1 MRKLLLPAFSAFFI
15 SFIFL
20 ACDVGLGEAV
30 DTEKPTVSI
39 EYPQNGAII
48 KEDFVVSGK
57 CADDSGIKSVKLLLT
72 DSSKNEY
79 SFDAVLGEDKKSW
92 SVKIN
97 EFDSENRRYP
107 LVDCDYSV
115 TVTATD
121 TAGRK
126 SEEDKSNL
134 RIDNIPPLVVFQNPA
149 TSTETP
155 LNEAGGFGA
164 SMKIEGYITDDSVTN
179 ADSGSKFVFT
189 VFDEND
195 SYLARREVSN
205 IPPSLGIVVGEYSES
220 ETAEL
225 SDSNKFYK
233 AIYGDVGDVF
243 DTRYRK
249 FKATVSDSART
260 YKGADV
266 ASDSSERG
274 NISDCYYLYEEIY
287 TDVISKINEDN
298 TKGNAYKYLYSL
310 ITKRAE
316 NRETLTEDEKNILST
331 LEKFKHESDDEY
343 EDSSDSALRAAV
355 SRTLSLAPVGT
366 FSLNPLNNPS
376 FEITSFDAFD
386 SSVESSSKRWEGRSV
401 STSGNITIIAKVGLS
416 NVPLDKSSF
425 KVVVYKTDENGAR
438 LESTAAEP
446 NNDVEVPCEWTQ
458 NGSNYTGRLTLSTKY
473 VEVAQFYGIEL
484 KGQDKSNV
492 GFYNGTTEYRFLVQ
506 SGTTPPDVKITGYS
520 APNSGTTVYLKKKNS
535 STEAASTEAVDL
547 VISGTAES
555 RSGSAKGY
563 VVLYPNVNQKDY
575 FDNKV
580 TTTSNT
586 ENGWSLTIP
595 GSVFNDEKSD
605 SYSVTIYATD
615 EITNQ
620 TSKEV
625 SVIFDKEDPKV
636 QVNSVNN
643 VVVFDSDTEIKAGG
657 QEFTATAN
665 RGYVNGKITVAGNV
679 SDNDAFKSGAWKA
692 SCGGTE
698 IAGGNFTTSQFRFEI
713 DTTKGTDGENLDISI
728 EAYDRA
734 GNKTSYSY
742 KYDDGNP
749 LVIHQITDYPVVKL
763 SNADFNILT
772 DDGIKVGENLFDQT
786 GNNKLSG
793 SVTDDDGIETID
805 IKYAE
810 VSDNGE
816 AGEFKSLL
824 KNPINAGKKTSY
836 SLNQELKDASSGKVL
851 AEGSYR
857 IKIVA
862 KDINGKSLELTPFA
876 ICISNSAPAITF
888 RDPVKGSSDY
898 KKETFTA
905 KGTVSGQF
913 KFEGDSSKAILK
925 RGTKEITVTKNAD
938 GTYSW
943 EDYISDI
950 SYEKGIGTPD
960 KDSGITTENGT
971 DFEISYT
978 VTDKFGR
985 TTTDSVPFK
994 TDFVPPTMEF
1004 TQVSPL
1010 VTGYSGTPSVYAN
1023 GAVNGTITI
1032 QGTSS
1037 DTDKVVSTVLKIY
1050 KAKEVKDEAGKVIKF
1065 EGKAGEAIQSLS
1077 YDGTSSK
1084 VGEAIKTIES
1094 VTNTANNFKF
1104 EVDTKNL
1111 EENFD
1116 NAGIILQL
1124 ESTDRA
1130 GNTGTTDYPVYV
1142 CQKTDEPVL
1151 SFGNG
1156 DVNCTDETK
1165 ITVGNNLFGMGSDI
1179 LYINVT
1185 DDDGVQSVKYTADGV
1200 TLENDGNLLTDG
1212 KSTTFSGQIN
1222 ISKLKEGVHSLR
1234 FTVTD
1239 IHKLSKSFPETESS
1253 SIKVAYD
1260 NDVPEISVSTI
1271 NTVSYSE
1278 NMWIPKNSTV
1288 NGTVSDSS
1296 GVKGVYLAT
1305 DNEQKSNLLLSS
1317 DNNKWLYTSLE
1328 DKDGENYTKSFVA
1341 VDKFGRP
1348 SSVSI
1353 KYSIDTVSPVFINIP
1368 DSTSEDEKIIIA
1380 ASAQK
1385 ANTSELGK
1393 KWFNQTA
1400 VTISG
1405 TVKEEHLDT
1414 LYLVA
1419 SGNETSFTASSSGE
1433 KSKFKVTSEFV
1444 EGPNSFSLKA
1454 KDKAGNES
1462 SIGPFSVNI
1471 DKTPPAINSVSIEG
1485 VPESGVVNSNSK
1497 LSVKFAVTD
1506 KYVSSTGEEIDG
1518 SGIAEV
1524 IVSDSSSFVNKL
1536 GNWKLHSDSSV
1547 DETVPEELE
1556 LSTENLEP
1564 KTYQLWIRVIDKAG
1578 NTSDKEISSFTYDNK
1593 APVVEITSPSKGSVV
1608 NKEIELKG
1616 TVIETNLDTSSVPVL
1631 WMYGNSGWE
1640 NISDKYVTSASI
1652 DSIGTTWTIKLDTE
1666 KISNTA
1672 TNVEKAFF
1680 VQITDKAGNVNALP
1694 SDNSSAYKLK
1704 INQDSDRPVVYITNI
1719 SLSGMTSSNPVWH
1732 KQNTITGIVSDDD
1745 GSVKELYV
1753 SETENL
1759 LEKTSASEN
1768 LFKNGSWTY
1777 KFEENGSKDLYF
1789 KVVDSK
1795 GATFISKV
1803 VSDLNSPKIQDS
1815 SSLLFGEYGKDSV
1828 VHIKVDT
1835 KEPTIPVVRYTTI
1848 NPSAD
1853 LEGDK
1858 ARTNAES
1865 ILASDFSNWTVKE
1878 KGWKDINFISADVF
1892 GGNYSKL
1899 YMLVKATDENGISSL
1914 KGFLKSSIASEA
1926 SFSGSVGAV
1935 NLSSNPETD
1944 DIRLIEFDISKLTS
1958 GTKTLSI
1965 VAKDKASESDVS
1977 AVGTTREFSVAVDNS
1992 APEVKFNSHTDGA
2005 SVYGSESVTIRGETS
2020 DSHSIVNLYFA
2031 LSKSKDEEPKD
2042 EDWFSVYDNTS
2053 VFLWNILF
2061 DGNSNSGDSAHHA
2074 KKLNDYIN
2082 DLYGEVGGKK
2092 YADIY
2097 DNVPICIWAYAVDE
2111 YNNSGKTN
2119 PVSLPLTVVT
2129 QGDKPTIDITYP
2141 ENEQTVGGTITIT
2154 GSTKIAT
2161 NSVSAVYVQIDPDY
2175 DETVG
2180 FSKNWKNK
2188 LQSIIDSTTV
2198 DYEIVETNN
2207 EVIGSAVKA
2216 NGSVQSWNLIIN
2228 AAKEFNKKDS
2238 DGKDANRKIAVRCY
2252 ALSVSGKV
2260 SEPSTVSFILDPGSP
2275 VFGSK
2280 KPLRLVQYNDD
2291 GTENA
2296 SQMYESGMWI
2306 KGIWYLTGSVEDD
2319 SGIKSLKLDG
2329 KEILNSDNVKEDET
2343 VGDYKNYIL
2352 NIPLGNESG
2361 YGNISYKLEAFEGS
2375 SDNKSTAQEININY
2389 DNQSPDFKSTTL
2401 SETETNK
2408 IFQSDGV
2415 YEIKGSFLEDGAGGN
2430 QSGFNR
2436 IAFYFTRTLD
2446 DKTYIIDPM
2455 LQKGTDG
2462 KQNRYDVATETGLEK
2477 DKDGLYWRKV
2487 ESCKV
2492 VNGNE
2497 ISLSELPSNVRVG
2510 GLCKVNNIVYR
2521 IKTISD
2527 KTVTVGSKITN
2538 SDSVIAYFA
2547 VAQVIDNTIKETGKT
2562 TYYGDSEG
2570 SSQII
2575 NDDGDGMVES
2585 YSESSGEWT
2594 VSINTH
2600 NIFDGPINIHFV
2612 AFDKAG
2618 NMTTA
2623 EYSGIV
2629 SNNTPR
2635 IAGII
2640 LGTDLNG
2647 NGKVDDSEF
2656 IKSYSGLYNID
2667 SSNKIAGVSVNGKKA
2682 NGENVT
2688 SLDIS
2693 DDGKA
2698 VMTIKGTS
2706 KFIPEIVGGNTSLG
2720 WSYSVNG
2727 VEKHS
2732 YTEFAGTQHSDSNDV
2747 RDSSTTTI
2755 ELTMLDFLKD
2765 SVEDGTNQNFKFS
2778 IWDKTEGFTAGT
2790 DSQHADFNI
2799 VMNVAIK
2806 DEVPPEVYI
2815 KPFYW
2820 NGSSENSIFA
2830 DSDGTLKGHIELEED
2845 WKQTDSYKNSGNP
2858 ASSGEYDAD
2867 PKVSGIIYIEG
2878 NASDNVILQKLEM
2891 LFPGLNGNTDYITVA
2906 ERNNGE
2912 WDLKG
2917 SLETDG
2923 FKFEIK
2929 GDGELFDNVE
2939 GNTLD
2944 YRIAVDTS
2952 KITTIAATD
2961 VNVKMRATDRGS
2973 VKLNV
2978 AGTGVEYGTGNNSAD
2993 AQEVTSTENPTSLYR
3008 MDIVPYITGVTT
3020 YLSKKLK
3027 TSIVDAYTR
3036 TALGHYIISNRESS
3050 IELEGFNLGKNN
3062 TVDATA
3068 SGFTSGEY
3076 VVSVNDV
3083 ESLNNKNNNNACGSY
3098 KNTITEDST
3107 YEQKAN
3113 YAYNRQPVEKS
3124 NHLLTDDIYF
3134 DVWEFDSDAAIPMS
3148 GKLSEPVMKINPSNG
3163 KIGFAFVSGPA
3174 DFSMADGIGRS
3185 YKNYQ
3190 KNYATFSNISMAFD
3204 DDGYSYGTA
3213 TGLDTY
3219 PSGAT
3224 DTQSGRFTF
3233 MTSRWGTDAD
3243 SMDDNYNYENKLR
3256 LEAIGLPGSEKCY
3269 VKGTYPSTYTM
3280 TETRFSSPSLAVAS
3294 HGTATSVYLAYYD
3307 DVQFQIRFRFG
3318 SECPDSKKDFD
3329 NFVDNEGLGDVSSQ
3343 KLSNNNNNRK
3353 YVFEAN
3359 TSKFSLIAGVDWQNY
3374 STSEDTS
3381 TGKTYKVDNNYFY
3394 DTGYAAGQFVAID
3407 VIPGSSASTDIVIA
3421 VWYDGSDC
3429 WYGYNTDP
3437 KSGKDNG
3444 VDGGWKCQKIFSDG
3458 GEYCT
3463 VKAGPD
3469 GSVHI
3474 AANVDGSLCYAYLSK
3489 YDAEYDEATNS
3500 VIVDSFTIT
3509 GEQINIDVGRRE
3521 VMKADGFSQYYV
3533 IPYISYYVS
3542 AAKMPAVASLVIP
3555 VSGDMD
3561 YTMQGAVN
3569 DVFTGGW
3576 EVSLVPTDS
3585 TMSGGANDKV
3595 NIGLWKKTLNNMKG
3609 VIVKSTELNTKTSS
3623 SNSSTASYGDCYGNG
3638 TDNAVLG
3645 YAVKTSS
3652 GTAIETAQLK

>member
-1 MRKLLLPAFSAFFI
+1 M
-15 SFIFL
+15 
-20 ACDVGLGEAV
+20 
-30 DTEKPTVSI
+30 DTK
-39 EYPQNGAII
+39 
-48 KEDFVVSGK
+48 
-57 CADDSGIKSVKLLLT
+57 
-72 DSSKNEY
+72 
-79 SFDAVLGEDKKSW
+79 
-92 SVKIN
+92 
-97 EFDSENRRYP
+97 
-107 LVDCDYSV
+107 
-115 TVTATD
+115 
-121 TAGRK
+121 
-126 SEEDKSNL
+126 
-134 RIDNIPPLVVFQNPA
+134 
-149 TSTETP
+149 
-155 LNEAGGFGA
+155 
-164 SMKIEGYITDDSVTN
+164 
-179 ADSGSKFVFT
+179 
-189 VFDEND
+189 
-195 SYLARREVSN
+195 
-205 IPPSLGIVVGEYSES
+205 
-220 ETAEL
+220 
-225 SDSNKFYK
+225 
-233 AIYGDVGDVF
+233 
-243 DTRYRK
+243 YRK
-249 FKATVSDSART
+249 FKVTVSDSART

-266 ASDSSERG
+266 VSNASERG
-274 NISDCYYLYEEIY
+274 NISEYYYLYDEIY
-287 TDVISKINEDN
+287 TDVINNLGIGLPDVYKI
-298 TKGNAYKYLYSL
+298 

-316 NRETLTEDEKNILST
+316 NQSELSESEKSILST
-331 LEKFKHESDDEY
+331 LEKFKHDSDDEY
-343 EDSSDSALRAAV
+343 EDSSDSASRAAV
-355 SRTLSLAPVGT
+355 ARAMKIKPVGT

-376 FEITSFDAFD
+376 YEITSFDAFD
-386 SSVESSSKRWEGRSV
+386 SSAEKPWEGKSV
-401 STSGNITIIAKVGLS
+401 STSGNITLLAKVGLS
-416 NVPLDKSSF
+416 DVPLDVSTF
-425 KVVVYKTDENGAR
+425 KVVVYKTDEYGKR
-438 LESTAAEP
+438 LESTETEP
-446 NNDVEVPCEWTQ
+446 NNDVKIPCEWTK
-458 NGSNYTGRLTLSTKY
+458 NGSNYTGRLTLSSKY
-473 VEVAQFYGIEL
+473 VKVAQFYTIEL
-484 KGQDKSNV
+484 KGQDKSGV
-492 GFYNGTTEYRFLVQ
+492 EFYNGSKEYKFLVQ
-506 SGTTPPDVKITGYS
+506 SGTTPPDVKILSYS
-520 APNSGTTVYLKKKNS
+520 APNSGTTVYLKKKD
-535 STEAASTEAVDL
+535 ASTAVDL

-555 RSGSAKGY
+555 RSGSEKGH
-563 VVLYPNVNQKDY
+563 VTLYPNVNKTDY
-575 FDNKV
+575 RENKV
-580 TTTSNT
+580 ETKSNT
-586 ENGWSLTIP
+586 ETGWTLTIP
-595 GSVFNDEKSD
+595 GSVFNDQKSD
-605 SYSVTIYATD
+605 AYTVTIYATD
-615 EITNQ
+615 EIANQ
-620 TSKEV
+620 TSKEI

-643 VVVFDSDTEIKAGG
+643 VVVFDSDATIKAGG
-657 QEFTATAN
+657 KEFTAKAN
-665 RGYVNGKITVAGNV
+665 RGYVNGKITVSGNV
-679 SDNDAFKSGAWKA
+679 SDNDAFASGTWKA
-692 SCGGTE
+692 TCGGKE
-698 IAGGNFTTSQFRFEI
+698 IAVGKLAVSQFKLEI
-713 DTTKGTDGENLDISI
+713 DTTQGTDGQELSI
-728 EAYDRA
+728 EVEAFDRA
-734 GNKTSYSY
+734 GNKCSYLY

-763 SNADFNILT
+763 TNASFDIVN
-772 DDGIKVGENLFDQT
+772 DEQIKVGENLFDQT

-793 SVTDDDGIETID
+793 SVTDDDGIVEINVL
-805 IKYAE
+805 YAK
-810 VSDNGE
+810 VSDSGT
-816 AGEFKSLL
+816 AGEFKSLD
-824 KNPINAGKKTSY
+824 KNPTKAGGKTSY
-836 SLNQELKDASSGKVL
+836 SLSQELKDSSGKVL
-851 AEGSYR
+851 AEGSYK
-857 IKIVA
+857 IKITATDV
-862 KDINGKSLELTPFA
+862 NGKTFESQEFA
-876 ICISNSAPAITF
+876 LCISNSAPAITF
-888 RDPVKGSSDY
+888 INPVKGSSDY
-898 KKETFTA
+898 KGETFTA
-905 KGTVSGQF
+905 TGKVSGQF
-913 KFEGDSSKAILK
+913 KFKGDSSKAILK
-925 RGTKEITVTKNAD
+925 RGTKEITVIKNTD
-938 GTYSW
+938 GTFSW
-943 EDYISDI
+943 DDSISKSDI
-950 SYEKGIGTPD
+950 SYTDGKGTPAE
-960 KDSGITTENGT
+960 DSGITTANGT

-985 TTTDSVPFK
+985 STTDTVQFK
-994 TDFVPPTMEF
+994 TDCTDPVVKVDAAADVAYIGKTKTTLYSFSGTVVEENSLKSLEYRIVKVGADATTLVDWTSIPAQKTFNANIDFKNVSEKDVVVQFRATDDAGNDSEVNNDSGRTVKIIEKAPVFGAFAVTAGGKPCSLLQNESIYYVKESFTVGGTVTSDALDKISGADKEWTSSPFDIKDISSAGENSYTFTAVDKAGQSASASISVFLDKDLPNPEF
-1004 TQVSPL
+1004 SQVSPL
-1010 VTGYSGTPSVYAN
+1010 VTGYSGNPKEYTN

-1037 DTDKVVSTVLKIY
+1037 DNDKVVSTVLKIY
-1050 KAKEVKDEAGKVIKF
+1050 KAKTENSKIVADGD
-1065 EGKAGEAIQSLS
+1065 AIQSLLFN
-1077 YDGTSSK
+1077 GTDSK
-1084 VGEAIKTIES
+1084 IGDAITKES
-1094 VTNTANNFKF
+1094 DSNTANNFKF
-1104 EVDTKNL
+1104 KVDTTKL
-1111 EENFD
+1111 AENFD
-1116 NAGIILQL
+1116 NAGIILRL

-1130 GNTGTTDYPVYV
+1130 GNTGSAEYPVYV
-1142 CQKTDEPVL
+1142 CQETDKPTL
-1151 SFGNG
+1151 SFNNS
-1156 DVNCTDETK
+1156 DVNCTDENEIK
-1165 ITVGNNLFGMGSDI
+1165 VGKNLFGMGSDL

-1185 DDDGVQSVKYTADGV
+1185 DDDGVQSVVYTLDAD
-1200 TLENDGNLLTDG
+1200 TNPISLFSNEKPNE
-1212 KSTTFSGQIN
+1212 KFTTASAQIDV
-1222 ISKLKEGVHSLR
+1222 SKFKNGVHSLR

-1239 IHKLSKSFPETESS
+1239 VNKLSESFPKDENS
-1253 SIKVAYD
+1253 SIKIAYD
-1260 NDVPEISVSTI
+1260 SDVPEISVSTI
-1271 NTVSYSE
+1271 NSVSYSE

-1296 GVKGVYLAT
+1296 GVKGVYLST
-1305 DNEQKSNLLLSS
+1305 DNEQKSNLWSSS

-1328 DKDGENYTKSFVA
+1328 DKDGVDYTKSFVA
-1341 VDKFGRP
+1341 VDKFGRT

-1353 KYSIDTVSPVFINIP
+1353 NYSIDTVSPVFINSP

-1419 SGNETSFTASSSGE
+1419 GGNETSFTASSSGE

-1444 EGPNSFSLKA
+1444 EGSNSFSLKA
-1454 KDKAGNES
+1454 KDKAGNEN

-1471 DKTPPAINSVSIEG
+1471 DKTQPAINSVSIKG

-1497 LSVKFAVTD
+1497 LSVKFDVTD
-1506 KYVSSTGEEIDG
+1506 KYVSSTGEEDG
-1518 SGIAEV
+1518 SGISEV

-1536 GNWKLHSDSSV
+1536 RYWKLQSDTSV
-1547 DETVPEELE
+1547 EETVPEELE

-1578 NTSDKEISSFTYDNK
+1578 NTSDKKISSFTYDNK
-1593 APVVEITSPSKGSVV
+1593 APVVEITSPTKGTVV

-1640 NISDKYVTSASI
+1640 NISDKIEKYVTSASI
-1652 DSIGTTWTIKLDTE
+1652 DSIGTTWKIKLDTE

-1672 TNVEKAFF
+1672 TDIEKAFF
-1680 VQITDKAGNVNALP
+1680 VQITDKAGNVNAFP
-1694 SDNSSAYKLK
+1694 SDASSAYKLK

-1753 SETENL
+1753 SETESS
-1759 LEKTSASEN
+1759 LEKTSPNEN

-1803 VSDLNSPKIQDS
+1803 VSDLNSPKIQDTS
-1815 SSLLFGEYGKDSV
+1815 TLLFGEFGKDSV

-1853 LEGDK
+1853 LEGDN
-1858 ARTNAES
+1858 ARKNAVS
-1865 ILASDFSNWTVKE
+1865 ILDSDFSKWTVKE
-1878 KGWKDINFISADVF
+1878 KGWKDINSISADVF

-1899 YMLVKATDENGISSL
+1899 YMLVKAIDENGISSL
-1914 KGFLKSSIASEA
+1914 KGFLKSFIASE
-1926 SFSGSVGAV
+1926 SSIEGSVGTV
-1935 NLSSNPETD
+1935 NLSSKPETD
-1944 DIRLIEFDISKLTS
+1944 DIRLIQFDISKLTS

-1965 VAKDKASESDVS
+1965 VAKDKASESDDS

-1992 APEVKFNSHTDGA
+1992 APEVKFNSHTGGA

-2031 LSKSKDEEPKD
+2031 LSKSNNEEPKD

-2092 YADIY
+2092 YADVH

-2119 PVSLPLTVVT
+2119 PVRLPLTVVT

-2180 FSKNWKNK
+2180 FSKDWKTK

-2238 DGKDANRKIAVRCY
+2238 DGKDANRKITVRCY
-2252 ALSVSGKV
+2252 ALSASGKV
-2260 SEPSTVSFILDPGSP
+2260 SEPSTVSFTLDPGSP

-2280 KPLRLVQYNDD
+2280 KPLRLVQYNAD

-2319 SGIKSLKLDG
+2319 SGIKSLRLDG
-2329 KEILNSDNVKEDET
+2329 TEILNSGKVEEDVT
-2343 VGDYKNYIL
+2343 IGDYKNYIL
-2352 NIPLGNESG
+2352 KIPLGSESG
-2361 YGNISYKLEAFEGS
+2361 YGNISCKLEAFEGS

-2389 DNQSPDFKSTTL
+2389 DNKSPDFKSTTL
-2401 SETETNK
+2401 SETKTNK

-2415 YEIKGSFLEDGAGGN
+2415 YEIKGSFLEDVAGGN

-2436 IAFYFTRTLD
+2436 IAFYFTRTLG

-2477 DKDGLYWRKV
+2477 DEDGLYWRKV
-2487 ESCKV
+2487 EGCKV

-2538 SDSVIAYFA
+2538 SDSVAAYFA

-2570 SSQII
+2570 SGQII

-2600 NIFDGPINIHFV
+2600 NIFDGPIDIHFV

-2667 SSNKIAGVSVNGKKA
+2667 SSNKITGVSVNGKNAK
-2682 NGENVT
+2682 GENVT
-2688 SLDIS
+2688 SLDVS

-2720 WSYSVNG
+2720 WSYSVDG
-2727 VEKHS
+2727 DKKHS

-2806 DEVPPEVYI
+2806 DKVSPEVYI

-2820 NGSSENSIFA
+2820 KDSSENSIFA

-2858 ASSGEYDAD
+2858 ASPEEYDAD

-2878 NASDNVILQKLEM
+2878 HASDNVILQKLEM

-2912 WDLKG
+2912 WNLKG
-2917 SLETDG
+2917 SLEKDG

-2939 GNTLD
+2939 GNSLD

-2952 KITTIAATD
+2952 KIKYVAAKD

-2973 VKLNV
+2973 VKLNA
-2978 AGTGVEYGTGNNSAD
+2978 AGTGVEYGTGNKSAD
-2993 AQEVTSTENPTSLYR
+2993 AQEVTSTEKPMSLYR
-3008 MDIVPYITGVTT
+3008 MDVVPYITKVETS
-3020 YLSKKLK
+3020 LSSKKDTNPSVYSR
-3027 TSIVDAYTR
+3027 TSSGKYPVWVYKNSPKSEWEAEETSAETVRLY
-3036 TALGHYIISNRESS
+3036 
-3050 IELEGFNLGKNN
+3050 GFNLEGGTVYDEKGTGEKLKKGTRTEKEKSVAFGDAGTVYYSVPVANFVSGKIKVTVNN
-3062 TVDATA
+3062 VD
-3068 SGFTSGEY
+3068 
-3076 VVSVNDV
+3076 
-3083 ESLNNKNNNNACGSY
+3083 SLNNKNSSTAEYNKQSNGDNNLKLQDDVVFEVWQLNATAARPLSISDDITSVAMTINPVSEMIDFGFSNGSIHMSFANGVDNSY
-3098 KNTITEDST
+3098 KKWKRNWDDFIGNTIVAT
-3107 YEQKAN
+3107 
-3113 YAYNRQPVEKS
+3113 
-3124 NHLLTDDIYF
+3124 
-3134 DVWEFDSDAAIPMS
+3134 
-3148 GKLSEPVMKINPSNG
+3148 
-3163 KIGFAFVSGPA
+3163 
-3174 DFSMADGIGRS
+3174 ADGKTIGTTIGQDTNAASGQSSNLNIIAGQWGIGVLNRDTDEYDGTNNIRLEKLGFKDPYS
-3185 YKNYQ
+3185 SGNYYLNKRRIQ
-3190 KNYATFSNISMAFD
+3190 SPSPAIVTHNSADTMYLAYCDTINNQVRFRYGNISGSKTNNDQLYDINSSSMQESD
-3204 DDGYSYGTA
+3204 SNNYSVVVGY
-3213 TGLDTY
+3213 
-3219 PSGAT
+3219 
-3224 DTQSGRFTF
+3224 
-3233 MTSRWGTDAD
+3233 
-3243 SMDDNYNYENKLR
+3243 
-3256 LEAIGLPGSEKCY
+3256 
-3269 VKGTYPSTYTM
+3269 KG
-3280 TETRFSSPSLAVAS
+3280 SLAVKNS
-3294 HGTATSVYLAYYD
+3294 NRTLVNSYHSGKFVSI
-3307 DVQFQIRFRFG
+3307 DVVPG
-3318 SECPDSKKDFD
+3318 S
-3329 NFVDNEGLGDVSSQ
+3329 
-3343 KLSNNNNNRK
+3343 
-3353 YVFEAN
+3353 
-3359 TSKFSLIAGVDWQNY
+3359 
-3374 STSEDTS
+3374 STSED
-3381 TGKTYKVDNNYFY
+3381 V
-3394 DTGYAAGQFVAID
+3394 V
-3407 VIPGSSASTDIVIA
+3407 VL
-3421 VWYDGSDC
+3421 VWYDAEAKKLMYTYKKDPCNDNDAGNSDNNKGANYTAGT
-3429 WYGYNTDP
+3429 WATP
-3437 KSGKDNG
+3437 IE
-3444 VDGGWKCQKIFSDG
+3444 IFAG
-3458 GEYCT
+3458 AGEYCKIK
-3463 VKAGPD
+3463 VDSNNSNKGI
-3469 GSVHI
+3469 HI
-3474 AANVDGSLCYAYLSK
+3474 AAYDSVNADVVYAYLSD
-3489 YDAEYDEATNS
+3489 YAQETVTGS
-3500 VIVDSFTIT
+3500 CTVDSTDILGTYIT
-3509 GEQINIDVGRRE
+3509 LDV
-3521 VMKADGFSQYYV
+3521 ADVSGKQ
-3533 IPYISYYVS
+3533 IPYIGYYANSIQKPKFAKLSENAINSY
-3542 AAKMPAVASLVIP
+3542 AAGVNGS
-3555 VSGDMD
+3555 S
-3561 YTMQGAVN
+3561 YTGN
-3569 DVFTGGW
+3569 W
-3576 EVSLVPTDS
+3576 EVSVIPTIS
-3585 TMSGGANDKV
+3585 TMVEGTV
-3595 NIGLWKKTLNNMKG
+3595 NVGVWKDSDGNL
-3609 VIVKSTELNTKTSS
+3609 I
-3623 SNSSTASYGDCYGNG
+3623 NSQTGNSYADTDNGKCYGNG
-3638 TDNAVLG
+3638 TNNAVLA
-3645 YAVKTSS
+3645 YAITNSS
-3652 GTAIETAQLK
+3652 GTGGTIETAQLK

>member
-1 MRKLLLPAFSAFFI
+1 MTIILDGANWRIFRLHLELL
-15 SFIFL
+15 
-20 ACDVGLGEAV
+20 
-30 DTEKPTVSI
+30 
-39 EYPQNGAII
+39 
-48 KEDFVVSGK
+48 
-57 CADDSGIKSVKLLLT
+57 
-72 DSSKNEY
+72 
-79 SFDAVLGEDKKSW
+79 
-92 SVKIN
+92 
-97 EFDSENRRYP
+97 SENIRR
-107 LVDCDYSV
+107 
-115 TVTATD
+115 
-121 TAGRK
+121 
-126 SEEDKSNL
+126 
-134 RIDNIPPLVVFQNPA
+134 
-149 TSTETP
+149 
-155 LNEAGGFGA
+155 GGG
-164 SMKIEGYITDDSVTN
+164 G
-179 ADSGSKFVFT
+179 
-189 VFDEND
+189 
-195 SYLARREVSN
+195 
-205 IPPSLGIVVGEYSES
+205 
-220 ETAEL
+220 TAEL
-225 SDSNKFYK
+225 TESNKFYK
-233 AIYGDVGDVF
+233 AIYGNVGEVI
-243 DTRYRK
+243 DTKYRK
-249 FKATVSDSART
+249 FKVTVSDSART

-266 ASDSSERG
+266 VSNASERG
-274 NISDCYYLYEEIY
+274 NISEYYYLYDEIY
-287 TDVISKINEDN
+287 TDVINNLGIGLPDVYKI
-298 TKGNAYKYLYSL
+298 

-316 NRETLTEDEKNILST
+316 NQSELSESEKNILST
-331 LEKFKHESDDEY
+331 LEKFKHDSDDEY
-343 EDSSDSALRAAV
+343 EDSSDSASRAAV
-355 SRTLSLAPVGT
+355 ARAMKIKPVGT

-376 FEITSFDAFD
+376 YEITSFDAFD
-386 SSVESSSKRWEGRSV
+386 SSAEKPWEGKSV
-401 STSGNITIIAKVGLS
+401 STSGNITLLAKVGLS
-416 NVPLDKSSF
+416 DVPLDVSTF
-425 KVVVYKTDENGAR
+425 KVVVYKTNEYGKR
-438 LESTAAEP
+438 LESTETEP
-446 NNDVEVPCEWTQ
+446 NNYVEIPCEWTK
-458 NGSNYTGRLTLSTKY
+458 NGSNYTGRLTLSSKY
-473 VEVAQFYGIEL
+473 VKVAQFYTIEL
-484 KGQDKSNV
+484 KGQDKSGV
-492 GFYNGTTEYRFLVQ
+492 EFYNGSKEYKFLVQ
-506 SGTTPPDVKITGYS
+506 SGTTPPDVKILSYS
-520 APNSGTTVYLKKKNS
+520 APNSGTTVYLKKKD
-535 STEAASTEAVDL
+535 ASTAVDL

-555 RSGSAKGY
+555 RSGSEKGH
-563 VVLYPNVNQKDY
+563 VTLYPNVNKTDY
-575 FDNKV
+575 RENKV
-580 TTTSNT
+580 VTKSNT
-586 ENGWSLTIP
+586 ETGWTLTIP
-595 GSVFNDEKSD
+595 GSVFNDQKSD
-605 SYSVTIYATD
+605 AYTVTIYATD
-615 EITNQ
+615 EIANQ
-620 TSKEV
+620 TSKEI

-643 VVVFDSDTEIKAGG
+643 VVVFDSDATIKAGG
-657 QEFTATAN
+657 SEFTAKAN
-665 RGYVNGKITVAGNV
+665 RGYVNGKITVSGNV
-679 SDNDAFKSGAWKA
+679 SDNDAFASGTWKA
-692 SCGGTE
+692 TCGGKE
-698 IAGGNFTTSQFRFEI
+698 IAAGKLAASQFKLEI
-713 DTTKGTDGENLDISI
+713 DTTQGTDGQELSI
-728 EAYDRA
+728 EVEAFDRA
-734 GNKTSYSY
+734 GNKCSYSY

-763 SNADFNILT
+763 TNASFDIVN
-772 DDGIKVGENLFDQT
+772 DEQIKVGENLFDQT
-786 GNNKLSG
+786 GNNKLSS
-793 SVTDDDGIETID
+793 SVTDDDGIAEINVL
-805 IKYAE
+805 YAK
-810 VSDNGE
+810 VSDSGT
-816 AGEFKSLL
+816 AGEFKSLN
-824 KNPINAGKKTSY
+824 KNPIKAGGKTSY
-836 SLNQELKDASSGKVL
+836 SLSQELKDSSGKVL
-851 AEGSYR
+851 AEGSYK
-857 IKIVA
+857 IKITATDV
-862 KDINGKSLELTPFA
+862 NGKTFESQEFA
-876 ICISNSAPAITF
+876 LCISNSAPAITF
-888 RDPVKGSSDY
+888 INPVKGSSDY
-898 KKETFTA
+898 KGETFTA
-905 KGTVSGQF
+905 TGKVSGQF
-913 KFEGDSSKAILK
+913 KFKGDSSKAILK
-925 RGTKEITVTKNAD
+925 RGTKEITVIKNTD
-938 GTYSW
+938 GTFSW
-943 EDYISDI
+943 DDSISKSDI
-950 SYEKGIGTPD
+950 SYTDGKGTPAE
-960 KDSGITTENGT
+960 DSGITTANGT

-985 TTTDSVPFK
+985 STTDTVQFK
-994 TDFVPPTMEF
+994 TDCTDPVVKVDAAADVAYIGKTKTTLYSFSGTVVEENSLKSLEYRIEKVGADATTLVDWTSIPAQKTFNANIDFKNVSEKDVVVQFRATDDAGNDSEVNNDSGRTVKIIEKAPVFGAFTVTAGGKPCSLLQNESIYYVKESFTVGGTVTSDALDKISGAGKEWTSSPFDIKDISSAGENSYTFTAVDKAGQSASASISVFLDKDLPNPEF
-1004 TQVSPL
+1004 SQVSPL
-1010 VTGYSGTPSVYAN
+1010 VTGYSGNPKEYTN

-1037 DTDKVVSTVLKIY
+1037 DNDKVVSTVLKIY
-1050 KAKEVKDEAGKVIKF
+1050 KAKTENSKIVADGD
-1065 EGKAGEAIQSLS
+1065 AIQSLLFN
-1077 YDGTSSK
+1077 GTDSK
-1084 VGEAIKTIES
+1084 VGDAITKES
-1094 VTNTANNFKF
+1094 DSNTANNFKF
-1104 EVDTKNL
+1104 KVDTTKL
-1111 EENFD
+1111 AENFD
-1116 NAGIILQL
+1116 NAGIILRL

-1130 GNTGTTDYPVYV
+1130 GNTGSAEYPVFV
-1142 CQKTDEPVL
+1142 CQETDIPTL
-1151 SFGNG
+1151 KFNNG
-1156 DVNCTDETK
+1156 DVACTDENAIK
-1165 ITVGNNLFGMGSDI
+1165 VGKNLFGMGSDT

-1185 DDDGVQSVKYTADGV
+1185 DDDGVQSVVYTLDAD
-1200 TLENDGNLLTDG
+1200 TNPISLFSNEKPNE
-1212 KSTTFSGQIN
+1212 KFTTASAQIDV
-1222 ISKLKEGVHSLR
+1222 SKFKNGVHSLR

-1239 IHKLSKSFPETESS
+1239 VNKLSESFPKDENS
-1253 SIKVAYD
+1253 SIKIAYD
-1260 NDVPEISVSTI
+1260 SDVPEISVSTI
-1271 NTVSYSE
+1271 NSVSYSE

-1296 GVKGVYLAT
+1296 GVKGVYLST
-1305 DNEQKSNLLLSS
+1305 DNEQKSNLWSSS

-1328 DKDGENYTKSFVA
+1328 DKNGVDYTKSFVA
-1341 VDKFGRP
+1341 VDKFGRT

-1353 KYSIDTVSPVFINIP
+1353 KYSIDTVSPVFINSP

-1419 SGNETSFTASSSGE
+1419 GGNETSFTASSSGE

-1444 EGPNSFSLKA
+1444 EGSNSFSLKA

-1462 SIGPFSVNI
+1462 SIGSFSVNI
-1471 DKTPPAINSVSIEG
+1471 DKTQPAINSVSIKG

-1497 LSVKFAVTD
+1497 LSVKFDVTD
-1506 KYVSSTGEEIDG
+1506 KYVSSTGEEKDG
-1518 SGIAEV
+1518 CGIAEI
-1524 IVSDSSSFVNKL
+1524 IVSDSSSFANKL
-1536 GNWKLHSDSSV
+1536 GNWKLQSGTSV
-1547 DETVPEELE
+1547 EETVPKELE
-1556 LSTENLEP
+1556 LSTASLES

-1578 NTSDKEISSFTYDNK
+1578 NTSDKGISSFTYDNK
-1593 APVVEITSPSKGSVV
+1593 APVVEITSPSKETVV

-1640 NISDKYVTSASI
+1640 KISNEYVTSASI

-1666 KISNTA
+1666 KISNKA
-1672 TNVEKAFF
+1672 TDIEKAFF

-1694 SDNSSAYKLK
+1694 SDASSAYKLK

-1745 GSVKELYV
+1745 GSVKELHV
-1753 SETENL
+1753 SETESS
-1759 LEKTSASEN
+1759 LEKTSHNEN

-1803 VSDLNSPKIQDS
+1803 VSDLNSPKIQDTS
-1815 SSLLFGEYGKDSV
+1815 TLLFGEFGKDSV

-1853 LEGDK
+1853 LEGDN

-1865 ILASDFSNWTVKE
+1865 ILDSDFSKWTVKE
-1878 KGWKDINFISADVF
+1878 KGWKDINSISADVF

-1899 YMLVKATDENGISSL
+1899 YMLVKAIDENGISSL
-1914 KGFLKSSIASEA
+1914 KGFLKSSIASE
-1926 SFSGSVGAV
+1926 SSIEGSVGTV
-1935 NLSSNPETD
+1935 NLSSKPETD
-1944 DIRLIEFDISKLTS
+1944 DIRLIQFDISKLTS

-1965 VAKDKASESDVS
+1965 VAKDKASESDDS

-1992 APEVKFNSHTDGA
+1992 APEVKFNSHTGGA

-2031 LSKSKDEEPKD
+2031 LSKSNNEEPKD

-2092 YADIY
+2092 YADVH

-2119 PVSLPLTVVT
+2119 PVRLPLTVVT

-2180 FSKNWKNK
+2180 FSTNWKNK

-2198 DYEIVETNN
+2198 DYEIVETSN

-2252 ALSVSGKV
+2252 ALSASGKV
-2260 SEPSTVSFILDPGSP
+2260 SESSTVSFILDPGSP

-2280 KPLRLVQYNDD
+2280 KPLRLVQYNAD

-2306 KGIWYLTGSVEDD
+2306 KGIWHLTGSVEDD

-2329 KEILNSDNVKEDET
+2329 TEILNSGKVEEDVT
-2343 VGDYKNYIL
+2343 IGDYKNYIL
-2352 NIPLGNESG
+2352 KIPLGSESG
-2361 YGNISYKLEAFEGS
+2361 YGNISCKLEAFEGS

-2389 DNQSPDFKSTTL
+2389 DNKSPDFKSTTL
-2401 SETETNK
+2401 SETKTNK

-2436 IAFYFTRTLD
+2436 IAFYFTRTLG

-2477 DKDGLYWRKV
+2477 DEDGLYWRKV
-2487 ESCKV
+2487 EGCKV

-2538 SDSVIAYFA
+2538 SDSVAAYFA

-2570 SSQII
+2570 SGQII

-2600 NIFDGPINIHFV
+2600 NIFDGPIDIHFV

-2618 NMTTA
+2618 NMATA
-2623 EYSGIV
+2623 KYSGIV

-2667 SSNKIAGVSVNGKKA
+2667 SSNKITGVSVNGKNAK
-2682 NGENVT
+2682 GENVT
-2688 SLDIS
+2688 SLDVS

-2720 WSYSVNG
+2720 WSYSVDG
-2727 VEKHS
+2727 DKKHS

-2806 DEVPPEVYI
+2806 DKVSPEVYI

-2820 NGSSENSIFA
+2820 KDSSENSIFA

-2878 NASDNVILQKLEM
+2878 HASDNVILQKLEM
-2891 LFPGLNGNTDYITVA
+2891 LFPDLNGNTDYITVA

-2912 WDLKG
+2912 WNLKG
-2917 SLETDG
+2917 SLEKDG

-2929 GDGELFDNVE
+2929 GDGELFDNIK
-2939 GNTLD
+2939 GNSLD

-2952 KITTIAATD
+2952 KITNVAATD

-2973 VKLNV
+2973 VELNE
-2978 AGTGVEYGTGNNSAD
+2978 AGTGVVYGTGNKSAD
-2993 AQEVTSTENPTSLYR
+2993 AQGVITSTEKPTSLYR
-3008 MDIVPYITGVTT
+3008 MDVVPYITGVKT

-3027 TSIVDAYTR
+3027 TSIVEAYTR
-3036 TALGHYIISNRESS
+3036 TALGHYIISDRESS
-3050 IELEGFNLGKNN
+3050 IQLEGFNLGNNN

-3068 SGFTSGEY
+3068 SGFSSGEY
-3076 VVSVNDV
+3076 VVLVNEV
-3083 ESLNNKNNNNACGSY
+3083 ETLNNKNNNNACGSY
-3098 KNTITEDST
+3098 KEAITEGSK
-3107 YEQKAN
+3107 YEQKAK

-3174 DFSMADGIGRS
+3174 DFSMADGRGLS

-3190 KNYATFSNISMAFD
+3190 RNYATFSNISMAFD
-3204 DDGYSYGTA
+3204 DKGNSYGTA

-3224 DTQSGRFTF
+3224 DTLAGRFTF

-3256 LEAIGLPGSEKCY
+3256 LEAIGLPGSQKCY

-3294 HGTATSVYLAYYD
+3294 HGDNTSVYLAYYD
-3307 DVQFQIRFRFG
+3307 DIQSQIRFRFG
-3318 SECPDSKKDFD
+3318 SNCPGSKGDFN
-3329 NFVDNEGLGDVSSQ
+3329 NFVDNEGLGEVVSN
-3343 KLSNNNNNRK
+3343 KYNNDDGNAKKR
-3353 YVFEAN
+3353 VFEAN
-3359 TSKFSLIAGVDWQNY
+3359 TSKFSLIAGVDWQNF
-3374 STSEDTS
+3374 SSSEDS
-3381 TGKTYKVDNNYFY
+3381 KSGKTYKVGSNYFY

-3407 VIPGSSASTDIVIA
+3407 VIPGSSSSTDIVVA
-3421 VWYDGSDC
+3421 VWYDGSNC
-3429 WYGYNTDP
+3429 WYGYNTNP
-3437 KSGKDNG
+3437 TSGKDNG
-3444 VDGGWKCQKIFSDG
+3444 IEGGWICQKIFSDG

-3474 AANVDGSLCYAYLSK
+3474 AANVDGSLCYAYLSL
-3489 YDAEYDEATNS
+3489 YNASYNEATDS

-3509 GEQINIDVGRRE
+3509 GEQINIDVGRRKVE
-3521 VMKADGFSQYYV
+3521 GVDGVTKYYV

-3555 VSGDMD
+3555 ESGVMN
-3561 YTMQGAVN
+3561 YKIQGAEN
-3569 DVFTGGW
+3569 DVFTGDW

-3595 NIGLWKKTLNNMKG
+3595 NIGLWKQTLNNMKG
-3609 VIVKSTELNTKTSS
+3609 VIVKSTELNKITSS
-3623 SNSSTASYGDCYGNG
+3623 SNNSTESNGDCYGNG